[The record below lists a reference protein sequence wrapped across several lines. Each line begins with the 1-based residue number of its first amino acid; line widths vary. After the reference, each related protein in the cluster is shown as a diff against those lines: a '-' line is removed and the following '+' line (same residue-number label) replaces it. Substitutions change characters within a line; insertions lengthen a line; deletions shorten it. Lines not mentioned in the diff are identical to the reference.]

1 MAPFSASSLCAAD
14 LPSPGAGEGRGRG
27 PGRRLLASA
36 SSVCYCC
43 RRLFTGF
50 HELTPPSSRR
60 RLAKTFRLL
69 DTALPPAAF
78 SRGSLSPAGTRTE
91 RALLETTQ
99 PPSHLWGPFRAHRT
113 QGDLSIFKKK

>member
-36 SSVCYCC
+36 SSACDCC

-50 HELTPPSSRR
+50 HELSPAAREDPSAPRHSPATGRLLSGVPVSSRN
-60 RLAKTFRLL
+60 
-69 DTALPPAAF
+69 PY
-78 SRGSLSPAGTRTE
+78 
-91 RALLETTQ
+91 
-99 PPSHLWGPFRAHRT
+99 
-113 QGDLSIFKKK
+113 